1 MHHCGSFT
9 VKNNNQQLERR
20 PLAVIS
26 SMMSQQRWPC
36 EAFSVGFLL
45 LGKLQAQRRPHAG
58 SLWFLLMCGKL
69 PGPNYTTGDFAATL
83 DTTAIFG
90 QAVCP
95 SALCSECLFVI
106 RMILRKLNI

>member
-1 MHHCGSFT
+1 MYHCGSFT

-26 SMMSQQRWPC
+26 PMMSQQRWPC

-45 LGKLQAQRRPHAG
+45 LGKLQAQRRPHTG

-69 PGPNYTTGDFAATL
+69 PGPNDTTGDLAATL
-83 DTTAIFG
+83 GTTAISG

-95 SALCSECLFVI
+95 VSRSVAVCHKDDI
-106 RMILRKLNI
+106 NRI